1 VRDDFRM
8 GFWRGLAVRLGIG
21 LASMMIAA
29 AVIILVS
36 QFTNNS
42 DEIMVY
48 SFILVPIVSI
58 SIGAVYYI
66 F

>member
-1 VRDDFRM
+1 M
-8 GFWRGLAVRLGIG
+8 GFWRDLAVRLGIG
-21 LASMMIAA
+21 LASMIIAA